1 MTHLEKKNT
10 LSLLLVTLT
19 ILENMLKNVH
29 SLIKENVL
37 KKRIKKINGK
47 KVIVEGKIGWEY
59 FCSE

>member
-10 LSLLLVTLT
+10 LTLLLVTLT

-37 KKRIKKINGK
+37 KK
-47 KVIVEGKIGWEY
+47 E
-59 FCSE
+59 